1 MNILLKK
8 LIIDPIMTTGCI
20 FVGSSPKKTSIAS
33 EKINANIINNN
44 MFCEFIV
51 PILEKIISLINLL
64 YSIILYNIYN
74 KKIYNLLLNLIDD
87 DNMDFE
93 DNLREWLMDEECLLE
108 KKFDENA
115 DFHYIIEFPKENI
128 MDVVKPTGKDCVIIA
143 CATQVAQ
150 EHVNLMVASSPQVR
164 RDFILDLQFGLN
176 SYLVDFELSINQD
189 LLQQFVVTDTVYED
203 GLSKNELMKTI
214 KRVFKAKLHCIFLI
228 DKTFGS
234 ISPNVQTSNEND
246 MFV

>member
-1 MNILLKK
+1 MNIFLKK
-8 LIIDPIMTTGCI
+8 LIIEPIMTTGCI
-20 FVGSSPKKTSIAS
+20 LVGSSPKMTSIAS
-33 EKINANIINNN
+33 EKNNANIINKNK
-44 MFCEFIV
+44 FCEFIV
-51 PILEKIISLINLL
+51 PILEKIILLIKLL

-74 KKIYNLLLNLIDD
+74 KKIYNLLLNLID

-128 MDVVKPTGKDCVIIA
+128 MDVVKPTGKDCVIVA

-150 EHVNLMVASSPQVR
+150 EHVNLMVASTPQVR

-234 ISPNVQTSNEND
+234 ISSNTQTSNQND

>member
-1 MNILLKK
+1 MNL
-8 LIIDPIMTTGCI
+8 
-20 FVGSSPKKTSIAS
+20 
-33 EKINANIINNN
+33 
-44 MFCEFIV
+44 
-51 PILEKIISLINLL
+51 
-64 YSIILYNIYN
+64 
-74 KKIYNLLLNLIDD
+74 
-87 DNMDFE
+87 E
-93 DNLREWLMDEECLLE
+93 DNVKQWLSDEDLLREM
-108 KKFDENA
+108 KYDENA
-115 DFHYIIEFPKENI
+115 DFHFIVEFPKENI

-189 LLQQFVVTDTVYED
+189 LLQQFVVTDTIYED
-203 GLSKNELMKTI
+203 GLTKNELMKTI

-228 DKTFGS
+228 DKAFGGV
-234 ISPNVQTSNEND
+234 SPNVSSSNQND